1 MFRDLPEFVA
11 LQKSKSYE
19 INKIVNSENVLE
31 RLNKS
36 VNRLIYKTLIVSLC
50 AAI

>member
-36 VNRLIYKTLIVSLC
+36 VNRLIYKTLIVSLFWQ
-50 AAI
+50 